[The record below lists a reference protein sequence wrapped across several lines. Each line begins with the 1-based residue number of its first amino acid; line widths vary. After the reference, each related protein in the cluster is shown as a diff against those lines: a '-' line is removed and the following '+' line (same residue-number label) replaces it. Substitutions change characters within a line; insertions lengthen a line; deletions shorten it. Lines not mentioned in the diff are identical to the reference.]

1 MAQWQRTLDVK
12 DVWES
17 EDIHLIAQTAADR
30 LQALTPLTD
39 EFYWLEDKRLELI
52 DELRALAE
60 DENADTRDFDYVWN
74 DLYDWADTPL
84 DENWNGKKV
93 CWVKTF

>member
-1 MAQWQRTLDVK
+1 MAQWQRTLNIK

-17 EDIHLIAQTAADR
+17 EDIQLIAQTAADR

-39 EFYWLEDKRLELI
+39 EFYWLEDKRLELV
-52 DELRALAE
+52 DELRGLANDSTADAE
-60 DENADTRDFDYVWN
+60 DFDEIWVEVYA
-74 DLYDWADTPL
+74 WADTPL
-84 DENWNGKKV
+84 DTKWNGKKV